1 MDDVQDVLAFFL
13 EADKLK
19 GVERRNWLADGS
31 RRENTAEHSW
41 HLGIAALVFAGFATE
56 PIDVGHAVSMALVH
70 DIVEIDAGDTFAYD
84 TSELA
89 DTKRAREVAA
99 AERLFGL
106 LPPELGQ
113 RFRDL
118 WEEYEAGETPE
129 ARYVM
134 AVDRVA
140 PMLLNTAE
148 GGSAWREH
156 GITRSRVIAR
166 NGPHVEPALP
176 DVWAAALALLDE
188 ATAAGN
194 VDPA

>member
-1 MDDVQDVLAFFL
+1 MP
-13 EADKLK
+13 
-19 GVERRNWLADGS
+19 
-31 RRENTAEHSW
+31 
-41 HLGIAALVFAGFATE
+41 IFASFSI
-56 PIDVGHAVSMALVH
+56 P
-70 DIVEIDAGDTFAYD
+70 
-84 TSELA
+84 
-89 DTKRAREVAA
+89 
-99 AERLFGL
+99 
-106 LPPELGQ
+106 
-113 RFRDL
+113 
-118 WEEYEAGETPE
+118 PE